1 MDKISKN
8 RNFLLFLIL
17 CAFSIGL
24 GSLIKYLVLDDKM
37 YYSYL
42 SEQMAYERMV
52 DYLESQEKWQWVNY
66 VFVPIIYFLKLNL
79 ISLSLLIG
87 IVFLGIKTSF
97 KQLFRVALL
106 AEFVM
111 MIPILV
117 KILWFIFIDTE
128 YTFEEVNYFMPLS
141 LSNLFEAGELA
152 IYWAYPLQIANVF
165 ELIYWFVLAYLIGK
179 LLHSNTAE
187 GFKVVLYGYFPSL
200 LLWVLLFIFLYV
212 NIG

>member
-165 ELIYWFVLAYLIGK
+165 ELIYWLSVWL
-179 LLHSNTAE
+179 NMDWQE
-187 GFKVVLYGYFPSL
+187 PQVEQ
-200 LLWVLLFIFLYV
+200 
-212 NIG
+212 

>member
-1 MDKISKN
+1 
-8 RNFLLFLIL
+8 
-17 CAFSIGL
+17 
-24 GSLIKYLVLDDKM
+24 
-37 YYSYL
+37 
-42 SEQMAYERMV
+42 MAYEKV
-52 DYLESQEKWQWVNY
+52 QELIDNQQRWQWVGY
-66 VFVPIIYFLKLNL
+66 LTIPLIYFLKLSL
-79 ISLSLLIG
+79 LSLSLMIG
-87 IVFLGIKTSF
+87 VVFLGVKLNF

-111 MIPILV
+111 LIPTFI
-117 KILWFIFIDTE
+117 KIAWFIFIDTE